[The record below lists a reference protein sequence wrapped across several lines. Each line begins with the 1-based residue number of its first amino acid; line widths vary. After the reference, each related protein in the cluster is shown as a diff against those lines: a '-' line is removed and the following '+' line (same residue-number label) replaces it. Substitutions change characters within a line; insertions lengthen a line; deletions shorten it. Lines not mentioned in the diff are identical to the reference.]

1 MIVLKWLALL
11 PVLLLGKLLT
21 VVCAPVAALLSMRG
35 DALPGWLLWMQTHD
49 NSIDSLWQQ
58 PRHMA
63 GYSTLRDVPQQS
75 GFPGDIDWPV
85 NPLGAAMKGEH
96 HARQN

>member
-35 DALPGWLLWMQTHD
+35 DALPRWQLWMQTHD
-49 NSIDSLWQQ
+49 NSIDALWQQ
-58 PRHMA
+58 PRNMER
-63 GYSTLRDVPQQS
+63 YTTLRGVHPEWCRQS
-75 GFPGDIDWPV
+75 
-85 NPLGAAMKGEH
+85 PLLLLAAYAMKGAH
-96 HARQN
+96 DATTN

>member
-35 DALPGWLLWMQTHD
+35 DALPRWLM
-49 NSIDSLWQQ
+49 
-58 PRHMA
+58 
-63 GYSTLRDVPQQS
+63 
-75 GFPGDIDWPV
+75 F
-85 NPLGAAMKGEH
+85 AAMK
-96 HARQN
+96 